1 MNRSIWV
8 KASAAFCFREDGSFN
23 AKYFYDYLY
32 KRFNSGGR
40 SGYYGW
46 HGLRYFLYE
55 YEVNLL
61 SQSRQQKITWDDLL
75 KTPKDKISI
84 EHIFPQTPTDSWKG
98 VFSDVVEDD
107 FCYYSGSIGNLLLLS
122 MSINSSLQNDTFDE
136 KKHPKIGDSG
146 EKIRNGYSDGSHS
159 EIEVSKFDEWNSA
172 KIEERGLQ
180 LLNFMEKRWDIK
192 FKDEEDKKT
201 LLFLDTKDESA
212 DD

>member
-1 MNRSIWV
+1 M
-8 KASAAFCFREDGSFN
+8 
-23 AKYFYDYLY
+23 
-32 KRFNSGGR
+32 
-40 SGYYGW
+40 
-46 HGLRYFLYE
+46 YE